1 MKQFAYGRLCLPA
14 PVSLQG
20 FAGKS
25 LQRSSRIS
33 FVNCARAESRTIFL
47 HREGLKNTQI
57 LPKQKLPALIGAVFQ
72 LY

>member
-1 MKQFAYGRLCLPA
+1 MKQFAYGGQSPPA
-14 PVSLQG
+14 PISRQG

-25 LQRSSRIS
+25 LPRSSRIS

-57 LPKQKLPALIGAVFQ
+57 LPKQKLPAL
-72 LY
+72 